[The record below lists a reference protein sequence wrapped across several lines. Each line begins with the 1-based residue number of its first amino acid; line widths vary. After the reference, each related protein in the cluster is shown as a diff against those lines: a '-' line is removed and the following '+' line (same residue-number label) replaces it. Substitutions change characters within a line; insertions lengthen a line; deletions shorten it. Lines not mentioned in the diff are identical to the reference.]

1 MFFLVFDVLIFV
13 VVTFSHIF
21 SVASSNSSCSKSE
34 QSKLDACSQA
44 KTTCQGLMDKNSDC
58 VALNQAGKFFFG
70 VPHFAIFISIL
81 FC

>member
-21 SVASSNSSCSKSE
+21 SVASSCSKSE

-58 VALNQAGKFFFG
+58 VALNQAGKFVFG

-81 FC
+81 FM